1 MNTEEKLREAR
12 RRGVRRFAKL
22 RKAANLDPRLRFV
35 RQIAEAMETD
45 SISMVLMFLLSRNE
59 AFGKKTALEL
69 LQAGEVE
76 RVMTEARTF
85 LRHGT

>member
-1 MNTEEKLREAR
+1 MKTEEKLREAR

-22 RKAANLDPRLRFV
+22 RRAANHDPRFLL
-35 RQIAEAMETD
+35 QIAEAMETD
-45 SISMVLMFLLSRNE
+45 SISTVLSFLLSRNR

-76 RVMTEARTF
+76 RVMEEARTF
-85 LRHGT
+85 LKHGA